1 MKINLL
7 LILITSFLYSENN
20 LSFQTQ
26 LISEGFSRPLLVR
39 FHPETNS
46 MFVVEQTG
54 KIKFIDKNKITTFI
68 DLSDLV
74 LTGPIPDERGLLG
87 MAFHP
92 NFSENG
98 LFYVSYVDKKNFSV
112 VASYF
117 YDNAKQ
123 KIDFSS
129 ESKLFHFEQPYG
141 NHNGGHLE
149 FGPKDNFL
157 YLGFGDGGSS
167 GDPQNNAQNLDN
179 FLGKILRI
187 DINTENG
194 YLTPNSNPYI
204 NKPDKLDEIW
214 AYGLRNPWRFSFD
227 RKNGDLYIGDV
238 GQYLWEEIN
247 KISSN
252 QSGVNFGWK
261 IMEGNNCYEKE
272 ECNQDGL
279 TKPIFEYPS
288 DASYAFSLMDI
299 DQKNVYGCSV
309 TGGYVY
315 RGDKIKELNGLYLF
329 SDFCTGKI
337 WSLNP
342 NSGTTK
348 DITTQLLGSKKSM
361 ISSFGED
368 INGELYIVEF
378 SGSIYKI
385 VPSNE

>member
-1 MKINLL
+1 MKLSL
-7 LILITSFLYSENN
+7 FLILITSFIFSENN

-26 LISEGFSRPLLVR
+26 LVSEGFSRPLLVR

-54 KIKFIDKNKITTFI
+54 KIKSIEKNKITTFI

-87 MAFHP
+87 MALHP
-92 NFSENG
+92 SFADNG
-98 LFYVSYVDKKNFSV
+98 LFYVSYVDKNNFSV
-112 VASYF
+112 VARYF
-117 YDNAKQ
+117 YDNTKQ
-123 KIDFSS
+123 KIDFTS

-149 FGPKDNFL
+149 FGMIDNFL
-157 YLGFGDGGSS
+157 YIGFGDGGSS
-167 GDPQNNAQNLDN
+167 GDPQNNAQNFDN

-187 DINTENG
+187 DVNTESG
-194 YLTPNSNPYI
+194 YLIPKSNPYI

-214 AYGLRNPWRFSFD
+214 VYGLRNPWRFSFD
-227 RKNGDLYIGDV
+227 RQNGDLYIGDV

-247 KISSN
+247 RISSN
-252 QSGVNFGWK
+252 QSNVNFGWK
-261 IMEGNNCYEKE
+261 IMEGNHCYENE
-272 ECNQDGL
+272 ACNQDGL
-279 TKPIFEYPS
+279 TMPIFEYPS

-299 DQKNVYGCSV
+299 NQKNVYGCSV

-315 RGDKIKELNGLYLF
+315 RGSKINELKGLYLF

-342 NSGTTK
+342 VDGTIK
-348 DITTQLLGSKKSM
+348 DLTTQLLGEKKSM